1 MRTPPRRPPA
11 RFARRF
17 ALLACGA
24 TLGALPAGCG
34 GEATVVGES
43 GGGTPS
49 YVAPNPAAPAAPV
62 RTNTATNTTP
72 AAPATRADGGGMRRT
87 ETARTDT
94 ARTDSRRTDRTEPPA
109 PRGGER
115 ADADQVAARRAVRDR
130 RVRLGLPASPSPDED
145 RTAAVQLLGTDGPL
159 PGLAGLARDAL
170 AAAFPSQIAPL
181 LVAGDAPEA
190 PPVVL
195 LAEAPD
201 PASAADAA
209 PFLIPAEPIAG
220 AEAIDHDLARTVA
233 VKVDAAAV
241 LSDWLGKANAPTPAA
256 ALVLRVPGAMD
267 AAPNAAGSFE
277 TIAEGVRRAVFALG
291 PDGDPDTPD
300 QRAGGWTVLVR
311 PVPDERPAAADP
323 SGEDGTS
330 SPAAALVVAG
340 PVADPT
346 AWLAAA
352 RERLSAVTFAPTAG
366 APDAPTDGDAE
377 PLAAAAVMVAAD
389 AALARAKPDDLGPP
403 ADGDAAGWAFAL
415 TARREALDAGAIS
428 SNPFER
434 GGGVSVDSA
443 PDPGEAPRAWAVR
456 VLASGSPDA
465 GTEAARFLAAL
476 APPPAPPETGTGGEP
491 GDDGA
496 PAEAVAT
503 STSEAPLA
511 GAGPGDIGP
520 GDEAVRAALL
530 ASLAGEPGTFSEM
543 TGAATAARLSALLRW
558 SDTRREYAEAGEAV
572 SADGIVGSE
581 ILAAVL
587 DRVTED
593 PAAAAALPPMAA
605 IAGAG
610 ERIMEALKQPDA
622 PGEAAAIALL
632 ESRDKEVRRSATVL
646 LSEIGTLDA
655 AASLA
660 EAAKGEYDKTL
671 AKEMR
676 KARIPILERAR
687 Q

>member
-1 MRTPPRRPPA
+1 MRTPPRRPSA

-34 GEATVVGES
+34 GEATVVGE
-43 GGGTPS
+43 GGGGSPR

-62 RTNTATNTTP
+62 RTNAATNTTP
-72 AAPATRADGGGMRRT
+72 AAPAARADGGGMRRT
-87 ETARTDT
+87 DTARTETARTD
-94 ARTDSRRTDRTEPPA
+94 ARRTDRTDAPA

-181 LVAGDAPEA
+181 LVAGDAPGA

-201 PASAADAA
+201 LTAVADAA
-209 PFLIPAEPIAG
+209 PFLSPAEPVAG
-220 AEAIDHDLARTVA
+220 ADAIDYDLARTVA
-233 VKVDAAAV
+233 VKIDAAAV
-241 LSDWLGKANAPTPAA
+241 LSDWLSEANAPTPAA
-256 ALVLRVPGAMD
+256 TLTLRAPAPAD

-277 TIAEGVRRAVFALG
+277 TIAEGMRRAAFALG

-300 QRAGGWTVLVR
+300 QRAGGWAALVR
-311 PVPDERPAAADP
+311 TVPDERPAPANPSDDAAAP
-323 SGEDGTS
+323 
-330 SPAAALVVAG
+330 PAAAALIVAG
-340 PVADPT
+340 PVADPI

-352 RERLSAVTFAPTAG
+352 RERLSAATFAPTAG
-366 APDAPTDGDAE
+366 VSDENAE
-377 PLAAAAVMVAAD
+377 PVAAAAVTVAAD
-389 AALARAKPDDLGPP
+389 AALAQAEPDDLDPP

-428 SNPFER
+428 SNPFAR
-434 GGGVSVDSA
+434 GGGVSADSA

-476 APPPAPPETGTGGEP
+476 APPPGTDATGPEGETGTDGG
-491 GDDGA
+491 
-496 PAEAVAT
+496 PAEAVAS
-503 STSEAPLA
+503 STSEDPPA
-511 GAGPGDIGP
+511 GAGPGD
-520 GDEAVRAALL
+520 DAVRAALL

-543 TGAATAARLSALLRW
+543 TGAAAAARLSALLRW

-605 IAGAG
+605 VEGAG

-632 ESRDKEVRRSATVL
+632 ESKDKEVRRSATVL
-646 LSEIGTLDA
+646 LSEIGTLEA